1 MSPLMRKGLDVVIA
15 IALTAAA
22 AFVIVIS
29 NSFLVGR
36 GTSWQGFNVWYGF
49 ILRPDILGTMALT
62 ALVTV
67 GYYVWTQSRR
77 PRG

>member
-1 MSPLMRKGLDVVIA
+1 MSPIMRKGLDVVIA

-22 AFVIVIS
+22 AFVVIIS

-36 GTSWQGFNVWYGF
+36 GTSWHGFNIWYAF
-49 ILRPDILGTMALT
+49 IVRPDILGTMILT
-62 ALVTV
+62 ALVTIA
-67 GYYVWTQSRR
+67 YVFWMQTRR